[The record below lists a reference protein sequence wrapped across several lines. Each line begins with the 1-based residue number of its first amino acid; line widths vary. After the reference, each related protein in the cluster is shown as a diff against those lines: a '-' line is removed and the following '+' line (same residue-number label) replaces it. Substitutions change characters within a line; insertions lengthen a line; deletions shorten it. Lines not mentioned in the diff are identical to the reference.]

1 MISLGLKAIYSGSL
15 GDIPSK
21 AAAHYA
27 DLTFARLMWLKV
39 TSVYLANL
47 AGFDVLFQDVD
58 LTWIRGMY
66 TMQIINF
73 LH

>member
-1 MISLGLKAIYSGSL
+1 MYSNSLGN
-15 GDIPSK
+15 IPSN

-39 TSVYLANL
+39 TSVYIANL

-58 LTWIRGMY
+58 LTWIRG
-66 TMQIINF
+66 
-73 LH
+73 